1 MPYVI
6 CSRCSVR
13 SYAAPGSIVQVCPLC
28 DAPLPSAGT
37 RATGFCGGSSSDAEL
52 VLRHRAGD
60 PAAFAV
66 LHDRHVASLRRL
78 AVRLV
83 GHAHADDVVQDAFE
97 RLHRFVRGDARA
109 VREDFGVGGWLHV
122 VVRHRCVD
130 ELRRPARCHAGCED
144 GLAAASMGPHERAV
158 MSERLERLG
167 VAVRALPERQR
178 EALGG
183 EVLLLRRDP
192 RVTDQQAA
200 HPPSLPLEAPSPDTS
215 PDGSN
220 GTHAAQR

>member
-6 CSRCSVR
+6 CSRCAVR
-13 SYAAPGSIVQVCPLC
+13 SYAAPGSIVQACPLC
-28 DAPLPSAGT
+28 DAPLPSADA
-37 RATGFCGGSSSDAEL
+37 RATGSCGGSSSDAQL

-122 VVRHRCVD
+122 VVRHRCLD
-130 ELRRPARCHAGCED
+130 ELRSHTGCED
-144 GLAAASMGPHERAV
+144 GLAAASLGPHERAV

-178 EALGG
+178 EALVRHVIAG
-183 EVLLLRRDP
+183 ESHRDVARCLDVSVAAIKSLVSRARCELRHS
-192 RVTDQQAA
+192 AA
-200 HPPSLPLEAPSPDTS
+200 A
-215 PDGSN
+215 
-220 GTHAAQR
+220 